1 MSPQLVVLHSATLP
15 ECISLG
21 SGALKSLLCG
31 NTVILL
37 LDQKLFHIVG
47 DICVSASH
55 PELLSC
61 QGDAVQDTLCR
72 HIKCLHIKL
81 RDHTL
86 II

>member
-15 ECISLG
+15 ECINLG
-21 SGALKSLLCG
+21 SGTLKSFLRG

-47 DICVSASH
+47 DICISASH

-72 HIKCLHIKL
+72 YSKWL
-81 RDHTL
+81 
-86 II
+86 